1 MVFQRDDLGVG
12 RRGGHLFF
20 LGLIRVVVR
29 RVDWRFLTMMGC
41 CRSAFEEGRVENSNF
56 FCKVS

>member
-1 MVFQRDDLGVG
+1 MVFQRDVPGVG

-29 RVDWRFLTMMGC
+29 RVDWRRLTMMGC
-41 CRSAFEEGRVENSNF
+41 CRSAFEGRAENSNF